1 MLQSGDGCDE
11 LTVVIENRV
20 GHARTLRKSISTVAQ
35 AQSAQLI
42 RQQLRAENASKLS
55 KFGIMP
61 TMKYWEVI
69 AEKLSGAGWS
79 WSYCSAVTQ
88 HGWR

>member
-1 MLQSGDGCDE
+1 MIGKGS
-11 LTVVIENRV
+11 
-20 GHARTLRKSISTVAQ
+20 RKKAAQNISTVAQ
-35 AQSAQLI
+35 AQRAQLI

-69 AEKLSGAGWS
+69 AEKLSGGGWS

>member
-1 MLQSGDGCDE
+1 MLQSGNGCDE
-11 LTVVIENRV
+11 LNVVTANT
-20 GHARTLRKSISTVAQ
+20 GHARRLRKSISAVAQ

-42 RQQLRAENASKLS
+42 PQQLRAENPSKLS
-55 KFGIMP
+55 EFGIMP

>member
-1 MLQSGDGCDE
+1 M
-11 LTVVIENRV
+11 
-20 GHARTLRKSISTVAQ
+20 
-35 AQSAQLI
+35 
-42 RQQLRAENASKLS
+42 LS
-55 KFGIMP
+55 KFGIIP

>member
-1 MLQSGDGCDE
+1 MLQSGNGCDE
-11 LTVVIENRV
+11 LTLVIGKGSRKKAAQKHFNRRS
-20 GHARTLRKSISTVAQ
+20 GPERTTDSPS
-35 AQSAQLI
+35 SC
-42 RQQLRAENASKLS
+42 AENPSKLS

-79 WSYCSAVTQ
+79 WSYCSAVKQ
-88 HGWR
+88 QGWR

>member
-1 MLQSGDGCDE
+1 MLQSGNGCDE
-11 LTVVIENRV
+11 LNVVTANRV
-20 GHARTLRKSISTVAQ
+20 HARTLRKSISTVAQ

-42 RQQLRAENASKLS
+42 PQQLRAENPSKLP

-88 HGWR
+88 QGWR